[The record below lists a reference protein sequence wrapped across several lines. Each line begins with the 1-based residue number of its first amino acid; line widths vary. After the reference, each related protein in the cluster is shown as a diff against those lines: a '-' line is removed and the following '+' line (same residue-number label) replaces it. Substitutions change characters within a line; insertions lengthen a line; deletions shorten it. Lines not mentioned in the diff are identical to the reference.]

1 MYQICIKKTDKKLET
16 IEKPANMLGSNYKSM
31 NHYHYL

>member
-16 IEKPANMLGSNYKSM
+16 IEKPANMLGSIINQ
-31 NHYHYL
+31 